1 MKKLSKLIVNL
12 ILILSLIFI
21 FHSIVYAKPES
32 DQNEGEGQ
40 LFIKTVR
47 WDFDNDGK
55 FDWRFSPEEPWNE
68 DYLTPKFTYN
78 RIGYYNT
85 LFEIETTDGRIFRA
99 SKTVVAKKP
108 WYEIGIVRLAKGSN
122 DPKIKYCLE
131 KDNEIVGYLLEPED
145 GSIRLENYLNLPTAI
160 KAKNDPK
167 DTSYND
173 IPVYEVYM
181 AQLLNSDKIDAGPN
195 ILTVSECPTVFSGT
209 YNFENN
215 ITMIAWD
222 FDSDGTIDTYS
233 YPTDSRGELPKVEHI
248 YEKPG
253 EYIALLYVYTDQG
266 QKYCDAVKVNVLPV
280 SKVWGKLRQNPEDEN
295 GYVILTD
302 KNELIGLIIE
312 DEQLYNQL
320 ANEIGHI
327 VYFKG
332 LLLPNQEGQLV
343 DDYLIVKA
351 KYYLRVDV
359 KKVEAGD
366 DQTITLGDFATL
378 RGEILN
384 INSNILA
391 QAWDF
396 DDDGNIDQIIIG
408 DEPKDVFV
416 NYKSPGKYVAVYW
429 VLDEEGNL
437 YKDLVNIN
445 VRSKVALDGIL
456 MSYEDGIKGELFD
469 PKGRFLAYVKYVG
482 KDLRIFNNQY
492 VYVRGTIEF
501 ENDEPCI
508 IAEKILFLHPDV
520 ITLSGPF
527 TATVGFE
534 YDFGFEIN

>member
-12 ILILSLIFI
+12 ILILSLIFVLY
-21 FHSIVYAKPES
+21 SIAYAKPES
-32 DQNEGEGQ
+32 DENEGEGQ
-40 LFIKTVR
+40 LFIKKVR

-55 FDWRFSPEEPWNE
+55 FDWSFSHEELWNE

-78 RIGYYNT
+78 RIGFYNT
-85 LFEIETTDGRIFRA
+85 LFEIETIDGRIFRA
-99 SKTVVAKKP
+99 SKTVAAKSP
-108 WYEIGIVRLAKGSN
+108 WHEIGIVRLARETD
-122 DPKIKYCLE
+122 DPKIKFCLE
-131 KDNEIVGYLLEPED
+131 KEGEIVGYLLEPED

-167 DTSYND
+167 NRSYNH
-173 IPVYEVYM
+173 IPVYEVFM

-195 ILTVSECPTVFSGT
+195 ILTVSECPTTFSGT

-222 FDSDGTIDTYS
+222 FDSDGTIDNYT
-233 YPTDSRGELPKVEHI
+233 YPTDFRGELPKVEHI
-248 YEKPG
+248 YDNPG
-253 EYIALLYVYTDQG
+253 KYMALLYVYTDEG

-280 SKVWGKLRQNPEDEN
+280 SKVWGKLRQSPEDEK

-302 KNELIGLIIE
+302 KNEVIGLIIE
-312 DEQLYNQL
+312 DEQLYYQL
-320 ANEIGHI
+320 ANEIGHK
-327 VYFKG
+327 VYLKG
-332 LLLPNQEGQLV
+332 LLLPNQEDQLV
-343 DDYLIVKA
+343 DKYLIVKT
-351 KYYLRVDV
+351 KSYLRIDV
-359 KKVEAGD
+359 KKVEAGED
-366 DQTITLGDFATL
+366 ITITQGDFATL
-378 RGEILN
+378 RGEIIN
-384 INSNILA
+384 INSNVLA

-396 DDDGNIDQIIIG
+396 NDDGNIDQIIIG

-416 NYKSPGKYVAVYW
+416 NYKLPGKYVAVYW

-437 YKDLVNIN
+437 YKDLVNII
-445 VRSKVALDGIL
+445 VRDKMALDGIL
-456 MSYEDGIKGELFD
+456 MSYNDGMKGELFD
-469 PKGRFLAYVKYVG
+469 PKGRFLAYVKSHG

-492 VYVRGTIEF
+492 VYVRGVVEF

-508 IAEKILFLHPDV
+508 NAEKILFLHPDAV
-520 ITLSGPF
+520 TLSGPM